1 MVMLFLKFIFL
12 DISTV
17 TNFSVRIRF
26 TLKLYAYVADV
37 FLIKGMY
44 IGFSLNPVCDNLM
57 GAFNRFYVEFKYSDV

>member
-26 TLKLYAYVADV
+26 TLKLCAYVADV

-44 IGFSLNPVCDNLM
+44 WIFVKSSL
-57 GAFNRFYVEFKYSDV
+57 